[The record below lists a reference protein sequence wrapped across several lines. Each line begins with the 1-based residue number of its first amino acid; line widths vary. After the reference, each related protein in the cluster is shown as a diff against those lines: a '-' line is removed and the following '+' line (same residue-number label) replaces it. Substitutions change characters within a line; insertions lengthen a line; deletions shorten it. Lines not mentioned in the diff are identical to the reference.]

1 MLKNNTLQV
10 KPISGNVEPPQVL
23 DDVDRQVLRLLQ
35 ENGRMTNAELA
46 RRVKLSAPGL
56 QKRLRKLE
64 ETQVIDRYV
73 TLINRQALG
82 LDLLCF
88 LQVTL
93 APHPQT
99 DWIENFCDRIKGLPE
114 VLECHH
120 LTGELEYLLKV
131 VVANHQHLETF
142 LFEEVTQIPGVDR
155 IRTSIVINEVKASTV
170 LPLD

>member
-1 MLKNNTLQV
+1 MT
-10 KPISGNVEPPQVL
+10 GNLEQPQLL
-23 DDVDRQVLRLLQ
+23 DAMDRQVLRLLQ

-82 LDLLCF
+82 LDFLCF

-93 APHPQT
+93 SPHPQS
-99 DWIENFCDRIKGLPE
+99 DWIGHFCERMEGLPE

-131 VVANHQHLETF
+131 VVASHQHLETF

-155 IRTSIVINEVKASTV
+155 IRTSIVINEVKASTA